1 MPRTEAQSFALS
13 APGAADPA
21 ALAGLVDRVVFH
33 KPETG
38 FCVLRVRVEG
48 ERELVTIVGEAAQ
61 VSAGELVRAQGQWET
76 SPSYG
81 QQFRA
86 RTLDV
91 LPPTTRD
98 AIEAYLASGMIKGVG
113 KAMAKKLVEAFG
125 EDVFEVIE
133 REPARLREVPGV
145 GRGLARRIEQA
156 FEGQRA
162 VREIM
167 LFLHAHGLSPARA
180 ARIFEAYGQ
189 RAIQEVTRNP
199 YRLAQD
205 IRGIGFASADAFAHQ
220 LGIPGDS
227 PLRLGAGL
235 RHILGEA
242 QGEGHCGLPR
252 DELIARAAGLL
263 EADELAL
270 EAALAGELRSR
281 ALVIDEVDSTP
292 CVFLNA
298 LHAAEDEIAAT
309 LRRLAG
315 AKPAW
320 AAKDAAKRIA
330 AVERKLEIELSE
342 GQRDALRLASTSRL
356 LVITGGPGTG
366 KTTLVRAILAALEEA
381 EIEIL
386 LAAPTGRAAKR
397 LTETTGHEARTLHRL
412 LEADPGRGFRRG
424 PLRPLETDLMIVD
437 EMSMVDIPLMQAL
450 LLALREDAGLILIGD
465 VDQLPSIGPGRVL
478 GDLIDSG
485 GLPVVR
491 LQQVFRQAAESRIVA
506 NAHRI
511 NQGQL
516 PELERAT
523 EALSDFYA
531 IRARSAEDGA
541 DLVLE
546 LVRNRI
552 PARFG
557 VDPVADIQ
565 VLCPTNRGELGART
579 LNERLQ
585 RILNPAAPASTSHHG
600 VLYQVGDKIMQ
611 LENDYEREIYNGDLG
626 RLSAIDERE
635 RQVEV
640 EIDGRRLVY
649 AFGELDRLAPAY
661 AITVHKAQGSEYPV
675 VVLPL
680 VRQHGRM
687 LKRNLVYTA
696 ITRAKRLVVL
706 VAEPGAL
713 EIAVTGRPEPRR
725 WSRLRTLL
733 APAG

>member
-1 MPRTEAQSFALS
+1 MPRAEASTFALS
-13 APGAADPA
+13 ASPAPALA
-21 ALAGLVDRVVFH
+21 ALSGLVDRVVFH

-48 ERELVTIVGEAAQ
+48 EREPVTIVGEAAL
-61 VSAGELVRAQGQWET
+61 VSPGELVRAQGQWET

-86 RTLDV
+86 RVLDV

-98 AIEAYLASGMIKGVG
+98 AIAAYLASGMIKGVG

-125 EDVFEVIE
+125 EHVFDVIE
-133 REPARLREVPGV
+133 REPRRLREVPGV
-145 GRGLARRIEQA
+145 GSGLAKRIQQA

-167 LFLHAHGLSPARA
+167 LFLHAHGLSPVRA
-180 ARIFEAYGQ
+180 ARIFETYGQ

-205 IRGIGFASADAFAHQ
+205 IRGIGFASADAFAGQ
-220 LGIPGDS
+220 LGIPTDS

-235 RHILGEA
+235 RHVLGEA
-242 QGEGHCGLPR
+242 QAEGHSALPQ
-252 DELIARAAGLL
+252 DELIRRAAELL

-270 EAALAGELRSR
+270 EAALANERR
-281 ALVIDEVDSTP
+281 AGAVVTDEVDGTP
-292 CVFLNA
+292 CVFLKP
-298 LHAAEDEIAAT
+298 LHAAEEEIAAT
-309 LRRLAG
+309 LRRLAA
-315 AKPAW
+315 AKPSW
-320 AAKDAAKRIA
+320 GTGDAARRIA
-330 AVERKLEIELSE
+330 AVERKLAIELSE
-342 GQRDALRLASTSRL
+342 GQRDALRFVLSSRL

-366 KTTLVRAILAALEEA
+366 KTTLVRSILAALEEA
-381 EIEIL
+381 GPEIL

-397 LTETTGHEARTLHRL
+397 LTESTGHDARTLHRL

-424 PLRPLETDLMIVD
+424 PLRPLEADLMIVD
-437 EMSMVDIPLMQAL
+437 EVSMVDIPLMQAL
-450 LLALREDAGLILIGD
+450 LLALPEDAGLILIGD

-491 LQQVFRQAAESRIVA
+491 LEQVFRQAAESRIVW

-511 NQGQL
+511 NQGQP
-516 PELERAT
+516 PELDRNAEELT
-523 EALSDFYA
+523 DFYA

-541 DLVLE
+541 DLVVE
-546 LVRNRI
+546 LVQNRI
-552 PARFG
+552 PTRFG
-557 VDPVADIQ
+557 VDPVGDIQ
-565 VLCPTNRGELGART
+565 VLCPTNRGTLGARP

-585 RILNPAAPASTSHHG
+585 QVLNPNAPASVGHHG

-611 LENDYEREIYNGDLG
+611 LENDYEREVYNGDLG
-626 RLSAIDERE
+626 RLTGIDERE

-640 EIDGRRLVY
+640 EIDGRKLVY
-649 AFGELDRLAPAY
+649 AFTELDRLAPAY

-713 EIAVTGRPEPRR
+713 EIAVSGRPEPRR
-725 WSRLRTLL
+725 WSRLRQLL